1 MSETPIDK
9 VADDD
14 VEDKGVNEDLVIT
27 DTLVNKDEVAEE

>member
-1 MSETPIDK
+1 MSETPVDK
-9 VADDD
+9 VADD